1 MAQVQVNRG
10 VLMGLGAAL
19 TGALLVVAY
28 LLGREAGRGAGVA
41 VPASGAPPA
50 RTAPSSGAP
59 LPPAALP
66 PFTAVSSS
74 TAPGGRVP
82 PAPAG
87 PPAEILAPPGNPD
100 PRDPQRPAVQ
110 AYFQALDR
118 IAPGQLAG
126 EPQALAQEMVAGLG
140 RGDASGFDR
149 MVAQAEEARG
159 RLAALQPPAP
169 CAAFHQESL
178 ALLDENLTL
187 LKGVKRALE
196 SRDTESS
203 LGPLLARAQA
213 VQARSEALERADKA
227 LRARYGAGTR

>member
-10 VLMGLGAAL
+10 VLVGLGVAL
-19 TGALLVVAY
+19 ASALIALAY
-28 LLGREAGRGAGVA
+28 LLRRDAGRGAGAGPAPSGPPPAGTAANPGFPPPPSSPPSA
-41 VPASGAPPA
+41 VPPSAPQGAGGAP
-50 RTAPSSGAP
+50 GA
-59 LPPAALP
+59 
-66 PFTAVSSS
+66 
-74 TAPGGRVP
+74 
-82 PAPAG
+82 AG
-87 PPAEILAPPGNPD
+87 PPPELLAPQGSPD

-187 LKGVKRALE
+187 LKGVKRSLE
-196 SRDTESS
+196 GREGDSS

-227 LRARYGAGTR
+227 LRARYGAGR